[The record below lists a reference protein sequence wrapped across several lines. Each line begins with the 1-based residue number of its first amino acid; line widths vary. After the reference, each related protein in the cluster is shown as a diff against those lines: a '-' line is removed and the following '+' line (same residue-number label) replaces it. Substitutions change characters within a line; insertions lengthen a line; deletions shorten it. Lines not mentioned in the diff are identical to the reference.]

1 MNRIG
6 VKSETDGKKKPN
18 AKIKQFW
25 SLSLKYF
32 DGCSILIYFNS
43 VGKCVVMIF
52 EEQLLDTNLSKNY
65 RVMNFLQ
72 FKKNFKKITSKDSRA
87 SLVRKRWTAEVVWFR
102 LSPTNSIVYNDCTD
116 RIVIRLQFSELHGD
130 SRFSGGFQT
139 YSKRFMSSAVKSLR
153 LKKTLIPILTHVLY
167 SSNFRTRI
175 KIKMK
180 MKHTPHL
187 YTFVSCFFIYKFKF
201 SCEFC
206 KE

>member
-43 VGKCVVMIF
+43 VGKCVNLIS
-52 EEQLLDTNLSKNY
+52 EEQLLDINLSKNY

-87 SLVRKRWTAEVVWFR
+87 SLVRKR
-102 LSPTNSIVYNDCTD
+102 
-116 RIVIRLQFSELHGD
+116 
-130 SRFSGGFQT
+130 
-139 YSKRFMSSAVKSLR
+139 
-153 LKKTLIPILTHVLY
+153 
-167 SSNFRTRI
+167 
-175 KIKMK
+175 
-180 MKHTPHL
+180 
-187 YTFVSCFFIYKFKF
+187 
-201 SCEFC
+201 
-206 KE
+206 